1 MVTIFGVAEGD
12 SEAAE
17 YGEQQ
22 TSTSASNPAEDLESI
37 YISLFL
43 SKFNRKILLKVP
55 PFHFFLRVSP
65 NNKSAENSE
74 HLCRHFVSHGIG
86 FYFFSFLRSCQGKY
100 Y

>member
-37 YISLFL
+37 YISLFWANL
-43 SKFNRKILLKVP
+43 IEKF
-55 PFHFFLRVSP
+55 
-65 NNKSAENSE
+65 
-74 HLCRHFVSHGIG
+74 
-86 FYFFSFLRSCQGKY
+86 Y
-100 Y
+100 